1 MYLSQEA
8 LSNLKKYKYQSGE
21 YSFMDNV
28 LTPFWNKIVNYLPLW
43 LAPNLVTFIGLLVT
57 IISCLLYLPS
67 DLTLT
72 ESFHPFYY
80 LFSAISLFIYQTLDA
95 IDGKQARR
103 TMSSS
108 SRTTFWP
115 WMRCY
120 LLRFEC
126 LYSMLNIQTWHLNTI
141 FLVLYWPSHSVFH
154 QQLGRISYKDN
165 ENKPERYRY
174 NWATIA
180 SNRGHAHTSYF
191 WRKIKWNNN
200 EKFWISYFTDSRRV
214 NR

>member
-21 YSFMDNV
+21 YSFMDNI

-43 LAPNLVTFIGLLVT
+43 LAPNLVTFIGLLIT

-80 LFSAISLFIYQTLDA
+80 LFSALSLFIYQTLDA

-108 SRTTFWP
+108 PLGQLFDHG
-115 WMRCY
+115 CDAI
-120 LLRFEC
+120 C
-126 LYSMLNIQTWHLNTI
+126 CVLNVYT
-141 FLVLYWPSHSVFH
+141 PC
-154 QQLGRISYKDN
+154 
-165 ENKPERYRY
+165 
-174 NWATIA
+174 
-180 SNRGHAHTSYF
+180 
-191 WRKIKWNNN
+191 
-200 EKFWISYFTDSRRV
+200 
-214 NR
+214 

>member
-43 LAPNLVTFIGLLVT
+43 LAPNLVTFIGLLIT

-103 TMSSS
+103 TGNSSPLGLIFDHGCDCFS
-108 SRTTFWP
+108 VGIQVLIFCRILQTGDNAIAA
-115 WMRCY
+115 Y
-120 LLRFEC
+120 
-126 LYSMLNIQTWHLNTI
+126 ML
-141 FLVLYWPSHSVFH
+141 
-154 QQLGRISYKDN
+154 IS
-165 ENKPERYRY
+165 
-174 NWATIA
+174 T
-180 SNRGHAHTSYF
+180 
-191 WRKIKWNNN
+191 
-200 EKFWISYFTDSRRV
+200 
-214 NR
+214 